1 MEHGKTYNNRW
12 AATAFL
18 ESILEIVK
26 CEVVGTVKNSSFFSI
41 TMDGSTDCG
50 TVEQE
55 TMFIR
60 CCHDGKIEL
69 KFLCIGEPRSTC
81 AKDLLTFVREKI
93 DENQLADHMHK
104 YVGFGCDVLMALF
117 PFSKRIM

>member
-1 MEHGKTYNNRW
+1 
-12 AATAFL
+12 
-18 ESILEIVK
+18 
-26 CEVVGTVKNSSFFSI
+26 
-41 TMDGSTDCG
+41 MDGSTDCG

-104 YVGFGCDVLMALF
+104 FMDSGVMGPQTCLGVLMALF

>member
-1 MEHGKTYNNRW
+1 MNQSIRKTLEMKFRNVHALVKQNRPLSDFTWINSLDEKKGLEHGKTYNNRL

-18 ESILEIVK
+18 ESISEIVK

-69 KFLCIGEPRSTC
+69 KFLCIGEPRC
-81 AKDLLTFVREKI
+81 
-93 DENQLADHMHK
+93 
-104 YVGFGCDVLMALF
+104 
-117 PFSKRIM
+117 